1 MLELTKDNFEK
12 EALQSKVP
20 VLVDFG
26 APWCG
31 PCKIQGP
38 IIEELAK
45 EYALKPVAIAKL
57 NIDENQE
64 LALRYRIVSI
74 PTLAI
79 FIKGEIK
86 EQIIGVHDK
95 DALAEKLEKYLI

>member
-20 VLVDFG
+20 VLVDFW